1 MGVRYHMNLT
11 TTACSACANTSGRID
26 AGRSKRRNWAGSMQ
40 TCAES
45 AVMDHGKEKSRCKAL
60 VVWKNIIRGRNRVQC
75 GTTTGASDMSASHRG
90 AVEMLFFS
98 DCSGTLGH
106 DQAEKA

>member
-1 MGVRYHMNLT
+1 MGVQYRMNLT
-11 TTACSACANTSGRID
+11 TPTCSACANTSGRID
-26 AGRSKRRNWAGSMQ
+26 AGRSKRRNWADSMQ

-45 AVMDHGKEKSRCKAL
+45 AVMDHGKGKPRCKAL
-60 VVWKNIIRGRNRVQC
+60 VMWKIIIRGRNRVQC
-75 GTTTGASDMSASHRG
+75 GATTGASGMSASHRW
-90 AVEMLFFS
+90 AVEMIFFL